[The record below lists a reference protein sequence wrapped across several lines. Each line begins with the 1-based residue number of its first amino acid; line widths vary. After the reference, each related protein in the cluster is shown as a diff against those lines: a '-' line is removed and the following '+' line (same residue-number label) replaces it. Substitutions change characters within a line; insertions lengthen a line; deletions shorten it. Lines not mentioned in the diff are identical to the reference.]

1 MPIVEPLHFFSDL
14 VYYRKIQSEEGVMRR
29 VLIVVGVILIIAAI
43 AYARAPKSDYQWT
56 GTVLESDGD
65 HLVVQKGDEKWE
77 FLQDKDTKVT
87 GNLKV
92 GSRVTVKYVMR
103 ATGIEVKEEAK
114 KEEPKKA
121 DSKKK

>member
-1 MPIVEPLHFFSDL
+1 
-14 VYYRKIQSEEGVMRR
+14 MRR